1 MAVLLDTSAIA
12 PRDRIAAIYAAMTDA
27 TVQHTITHEDPRG
40 DVHARMDY
48 WQLGAANLF
57 RHESSGICHTR
68 TPRQL
73 KIAAPERIALIV
85 HQGGPGTFRGRPR
98 LVLRRRH
105 PLQPAVPR
113 RLRHV
118 AKGRAPAQP
127 APEPLGRRTSGHSP
141 GQLAGVIEGA
151 EPRGAVGV
159 PSISHSA
166 ATSRCIRYSAAG
178 GAVRDIRFDAVARD
192 RLPGQVAA
200 VLDDPGPAGE
210 MAAWLAAAD
219 VADLTPDLRDRGADV
234 RLAGPVAEA
243 EAARRPSLL
252 AATSPKI
259 EPGNC
264 RDLPHSEMAD
274 LEMRDRRRT
283 PSPTTMDNAGPM
295 GQYGTSIGKTS
306 LGGPWRS
313 RRCLLRLRNK
323 VFLLSCLGT
332 CWNHSRRMSFRSSMM
347 S

>member
-12 PRDRIAAIYAAMTDA
+12 PRDRIAAIHAAMTDA
-27 TVQHTITHEDPRG
+27 TVPHTITHEDPRG

-141 GQLAGVIEGA
+141 GQMAGVIEGA
-151 EPRGAVGV
+151 EPRGG
-159 PSISHSA
+159 
-166 ATSRCIRYSAAG
+166 
-178 GAVRDIRFDAVARD
+178 
-192 RLPGQVAA
+192 
-200 VLDDPGPAGE
+200 
-210 MAAWLAAAD
+210 
-219 VADLTPDLRDRGADV
+219 
-234 RLAGPVAEA
+234 
-243 EAARRPSLL
+243 
-252 AATSPKI
+252 
-259 EPGNC
+259 
-264 RDLPHSEMAD
+264 
-274 LEMRDRRRT
+274 RRRT
-283 PSPTTMDNAGPM
+283 VDLAQRRHVQVHPVQRGRRGRSGYSVRCGGAG
-295 GQYGTSIGKTS
+295 SAARA
-306 LGGPWRS
+306 GGRGARRS
-313 RRCLLRLRNK
+313 RSGR
-323 VFLLSCLGT
+323 
-332 CWNHSRRMSFRSSMM
+332 
-347 S
+347 